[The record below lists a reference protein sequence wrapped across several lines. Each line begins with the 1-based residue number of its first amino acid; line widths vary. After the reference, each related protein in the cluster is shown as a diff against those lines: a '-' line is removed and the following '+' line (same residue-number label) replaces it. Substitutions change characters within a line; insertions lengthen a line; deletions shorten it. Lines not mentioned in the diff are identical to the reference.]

1 MKSLFVP
8 TDLSNHSIIAL
19 DYALQLSKIIKAENL
34 TFFYHNA
41 QPIDAEMPILYKDD
55 LEAANR
61 ELEQKMKEVMAKQME
76 VASVPDSLLHIDYVV
91 DSAPVGT
98 AYAIGQQARKG
109 KADLIVM
116 GTHGRSGID
125 KFLYGSVTSAVLES
139 SAVPVLAIPP
149 RFHFKPVGRISFA
162 SSLTYFT
169 HEVRTILDLIG
180 DMMIELEIIHIDYG
194 LISEKN
200 IAHAKRMLEKFN
212 DSRIQLSIVPAEA
225 TDSLNENLKVYLQ
238 KSKTDWLV
246 MFPAKRDW
254 FDKLFFSSK
263 TLELANSFRKPM
275 LIIQKKED

>member
-19 DYALQLSKIIKAENL
+19 DYALQLSKIVKAHKL

-41 QPIDAEMPILYKDD
+41 QPIDAEIPILYQDD
-55 LEAANR
+55 LEAASR
-61 ELEQKMKEVMAKQME
+61 ELEQKMREVLAKQLE
-76 VASVPDSLLHIDYVV
+76 IAGVPDGFLEAEFIV

-98 AYAIGQQARKG
+98 AYAIGQQAKKA
-109 KADLIVM
+109 KADLIIM
-116 GTHGRSGID
+116 GTHGRTGMD

-149 RFHFKPVGRISFA
+149 RFHFKPVERISFA

-169 HEVRTILDLIG
+169 HEVRTLLDLIG
-180 DMMIELEIIHIDYG
+180 DFMVELEIIHIDYG

-225 TDSLNENLKVYLQ
+225 TDSLNENLKAYLQ

-275 LIIQKKED
+275 LIIQKKEE